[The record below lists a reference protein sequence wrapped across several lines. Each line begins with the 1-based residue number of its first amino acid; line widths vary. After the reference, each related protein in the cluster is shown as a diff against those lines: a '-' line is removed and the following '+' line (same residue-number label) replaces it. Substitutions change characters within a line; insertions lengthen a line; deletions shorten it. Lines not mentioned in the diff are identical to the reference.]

1 MAADTGG
8 MRVSW
13 VIRRQDPDGSETVV
27 SCVDDQMQIG
37 MVIDEDRRQIDWE
50 PMYKVEKE

>member
-1 MAADTGG
+1 M
-8 MRVSW
+8 SW

-50 PMYKVEKE
+50 PLLYKVEKE